1 MKKKLMIICVI
12 ALAVFTVFGTYGYYC
27 TANAA
32 VIPNASASTANPFA
46 KMKTKD
52 INGSKVTYNS
62 FAGHKITMINV
73 WATWCGY
80 CVSEMPE
87 LQKISKEYSNSR
99 KVRVMG
105 VITQTDNSTGAIR
118 SGLTSSERTKAKK
131 IIRQAGT
138 TYHQLLVSSSMAS
151 VLSGLEAFPTTYFVN
166 SKGKII
172 GSPVLGARSKAQWE
186 SIIKAKLKAAS

>member
-73 WATWCGY
+73 WATCGY
-80 CVSEMPE
+80 
-87 LQKISKEYSNSR
+87 
-99 KVRVMG
+99 
-105 VITQTDNSTGAIR
+105 A
-118 SGLTSSERTKAKK
+118 
-131 IIRQAGT
+131 
-138 TYHQLLVSSSMAS
+138 
-151 VLSGLEAFPTTYFVN
+151 
-166 SKGKII
+166 
-172 GSPVLGARSKAQWE
+172 
-186 SIIKAKLKAAS
+186 